1 MALRLAVLAAALLLL
16 PGAGPVAAQQ
26 ARMAPATTNWVDVVA
41 RTPEGGF
48 RQGNPNA
55 PIKLV
60 EYGSRTCPTCR
71 AFATE
76 GVEPLRREWI
86 ASGKLSYEFRDYL
99 IHGAPDL
106 SLALLNQCV
115 PAARFFPVLDAM
127 FANQASFD
135 APLHKLIESQPATV
149 EGWQQLPPAQ
159 AATKF
164 AEALG
169 MIAFMKARGLPEA
182 QARRCLSNPALIKGV
197 AEANAG
203 GARAGVRGT
212 PSFFVNGRQ
221 VRAYTWDQLQPE
233 LRAADS

>member
-1 MALRLAVLAAALLLL
+1 MALRLLAAALLLIV
-16 PGAGPVAAQQ
+16 GTGPVTAEQ
-26 ARMAPATTNWVDVVA
+26 ARRAPANWVSLVVK
-41 RTPEGGF
+41 TPEGGF

-71 AFATE
+71 AFAVE

-99 IHGAPDL
+99 IHGVPDL

-115 PAARFFPVLDAM
+115 APARFFPVLDEM
-127 FANQASFD
+127 FANQQAFD
-135 APLHKLIESQPATV
+135 APLHKLIESQPKQV
-149 EGWQQLPPAQ
+149 EAWQSLPPPQ

-182 QARRCLSNPALIKGV
+182 QARRCLASPALIKSV
-197 AEANAG
+197 ADTYAG
-203 GARAGVRGT
+203 GAKAGVQGT
-212 PSFFVNGRQ
+212 PSFFVNGRR
-221 VRAYTWDQLQPE
+221 VRAFTWDQLQPE

>member
-1 MALRLAVLAAALLLL
+1 MVVRFLAAALLLTL
-16 PGAGPVAAQQ
+16 GMTAAPAQQ
-26 ARMAPATTNWVDVVA
+26 ARRAPARDWVNVVA
-41 RTPEGGF
+41 KTPEGGF

-60 EYGSRTCPTCR
+60 EYGSRTCPTCGR
-71 AFATE
+71 FAAE

-86 ASGKLSYEFRDYL
+86 ASGKLSYEFRDFL
-99 IHGAPDL
+99 IHGVPDL

-115 PAARFFPVLDAM
+115 PAPAFFRTLDAM
-127 FANQASFD
+127 FANQQAFD
-135 APLHKLIESQPATV
+135 GPLHKLMDSQPRQV
-149 EGWQQLPPAQ
+149 EAWQQLPPAQ

-169 MIAFMKARGLPEA
+169 MIPFMKARGLPEA

-197 AEANAG
+197 ADTFAAG
-203 GARAGVRGT
+203 AKAGVQGT
-212 PSFFVNGRQ
+212 PSFFINGRR
-221 VRAYTWDQLQPE
+221 VGAYNWDQLQPE

>member
-1 MALRLAVLAAALLLL
+1 MALRFFAAALLLIL
-16 PGAGPVAAQQ
+16 GAGASTAQQ
-26 ARMAPATTNWVDVVA
+26 ARTAPATNWVAVVA
-41 RTPEGGF
+41 KTPEGGF

-60 EYGSRTCPTCR
+60 EYGSRTCPTCGK
-71 AFATE
+71 FAAE

-99 IHGAPDL
+99 IHGVPDL

-115 PAARFFPVLDAM
+115 PAARFFSTLDAM
-127 FANQASFD
+127 FANQKAFD
-135 APLHKLIESQPATV
+135 APLHKLIDSQPKQV
-149 EGWQQLPPAQ
+149 EAWQALPPPQ

-169 MIAFMKARGLPEA
+169 MLSFMKARGLPEG
-182 QARRCLSNPALIKGV
+182 QARACLTNAVRIKGI
-197 AEANAG
+197 ADTYAG
-203 GARAGVRGT
+203 GVRAGIQGT
-212 PSFFVNGRQ
+212 PSFLVNGRR

-233 LRAADS
+233 LRAADN

>member
-1 MALRLAVLAAALLLL
+1 MALRFLAAAMLLLV
-16 PGAGPVAAQQ
+16 GAGPVTAQQ
-26 ARMAPATTNWVDVVA
+26 ARRAPAANWVNMVA

-55 PIKLV
+55 TIKLV

-71 AFATE
+71 AFAME

-99 IHGAPDL
+99 IHGVPDL

-115 PAARFFPVLDAM
+115 PTARFFPVLDQM
-127 FANQASFD
+127 FASQEAFD
-135 APLHKLIESQPATV
+135 GPLHELIEAQPKVV
-149 EGWQQLPPAQ
+149 EGWQRLPPAQ

-164 AEALG
+164 AESLG
-169 MIAFMKARGLPEA
+169 MITFMKARGLPEA
-182 QARRCLSNPALIKGV
+182 QARRCLSNPALIKSV
-197 AEANAG
+197 ADAYAG
-203 GARAGVRGT
+203 GVKAGVQGT
-212 PSFFVNGRQ
+212 PSFFVNGRR
-221 VRAYTWDQLQPE
+221 VRAFTWDQLQPE

>member
-1 MALRLAVLAAALLLL
+1 MTFRYLAAALLLL
-16 PGAGPVAAQQ
+16 VGAGPVTAQQ
-26 ARMAPATTNWVDVVA
+26 ARRAPVANWIATVA
-41 RTPEGGF
+41 KTPEGGF

-55 PIKLV
+55 RIKLV
-60 EYGSRTCPTCR
+60 EYGSRTCPTCGQ
-71 AFATE
+71 FAMD

-99 IHGAPDL
+99 IHGVPDL

-115 PAARFFPVLDAM
+115 PAPRFFTVLDQM
-127 FANQASFD
+127 FANQQAFD
-135 APLHKLIESQPATV
+135 APLHKLIETQPKVV
-149 EGWQQLPPAQ
+149 EGWQQLPPPQ

-182 QARRCLSNPALIKGV
+182 QARRCLSNPAMIKSV
-197 AEANAG
+197 ADVFAG
-203 GARAGVRGT
+203 GAKAGVQGT
-212 PSFFVNGRQ
+212 PSFFVNGRR
-221 VRAYTWDQLQPE
+221 VRAFTWDQLQPE

>member
-1 MALRLAVLAAALLLL
+1 MALRFLAAAALLLV
-16 PGAGPVAAQQ
+16 GAGPVTAQQ
-26 ARMAPATTNWVDVVA
+26 ARRAPAANWVNIIVK
-41 RTPEGGF
+41 TPEGGF

-71 AFATE
+71 AFAIE

-86 ASGKLSYEFRDYL
+86 ASGKLSYEFRDFL
-99 IHGAPDL
+99 IHGVPDL

-115 PAARFFPVLDAM
+115 PTARFFPVLDQM
-127 FANQASFD
+127 FASQQTFD
-135 APLHKLIESQPATV
+135 APLHKLVETQPKVV
-149 EGWQQLPPAQ
+149 EGWQKLPPAQ

-169 MIAFMKARGLPEA
+169 MITFMKARGLPEA
-182 QARRCLSNPALIKGV
+182 QARRCLSSPALIKGV
-197 AEANAG
+197 ADAYAG
-203 GARAGVRGT
+203 GAKAGVQGT
-212 PSFFVNGRQ
+212 PSFFVNGRR
-221 VRAYTWDQLQPE
+221 VRAFTWDQLQPE